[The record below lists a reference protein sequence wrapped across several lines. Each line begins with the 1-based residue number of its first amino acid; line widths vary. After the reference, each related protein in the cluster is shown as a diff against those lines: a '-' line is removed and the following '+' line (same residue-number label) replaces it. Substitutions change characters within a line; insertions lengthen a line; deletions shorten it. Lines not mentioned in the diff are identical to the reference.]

1 MTKLY
6 KVQSDK
12 LYKVCLEIF
21 KNEGICE
28 DHADMVCSAL
38 IEAELRGTSS
48 HGVIRVENYIKRLRA
63 GGTKANTE
71 CRIVHETPMSLV
83 LDGDNGLGF
92 VVATQASR
100 LIRKKAE
107 QSGMAF
113 GVAKESNH
121 FGATSRWAFEM
132 SGGDMIGFA
141 GSNVHNIIAAIGA
154 KKPAIGN
161 NPFAIVFPADKH
173 ESICL
178 DMACS
183 TVAWGKAIEYRHK
196 NIPVP
201 DGWFVDANGENTSD
215 PFQARYCTPFGAH
228 KGFGIAVAVELLC
241 SVLAGGAFGVELG
254 NQYDVLDKPNRLSHF
269 FGAIKISAFR
279 DLSAFKS
286 DVDRFIDQLKSTE
299 KKAGVD
305 EIFYPGE
312 PEARCKANNTEKIIL
327 LEESAVR
334 ELENYAREVGVSP
347 ELITCLKA
355 GTSM

>member
-1 MTKLY
+1 MAKLHRI
-6 KVQSDK
+6 QSDK

-21 KNEGICE
+21 KNEGIRE

-48 HGVIRVENYIKRLRA
+48 HGVIRVENYINRLRA
-63 GGTKANTE
+63 GGTKGNTE
-71 CRIVHETPMSLV
+71 CTILHETPVSLV

-92 VVATQASR
+92 VVATQACQ

-113 GVAKESNH
+113 GVVRESNH
-121 FGATSRWAFEM
+121 FGATSRWAFAM
-132 SGGDMIGFA
+132 AGDDMIGFA
-141 GSNVHNIIAAIGA
+141 GSNVHNIIVAIGS

-161 NPFAIVFPADKH
+161 NPLAVVFPADKH
-173 ESICL
+173 DSVCL
-178 DMACS
+178 DLACS

-196 NIPVP
+196 NMPVP
-201 DGWFVDANGENTSD
+201 DGWFVDENGENTND
-215 PFQARYCTPFGAH
+215 PTQARYCTPFGAH
-228 KGFGIAVAVELLC
+228 KGFGLAVMVELLS
-241 SVLAGGAFGVELG
+241 SVLAGGAFGAALG

-279 DLSAFKS
+279 DLSAFKA
-286 DVDRFIDQLKSTE
+286 DVDRFIDQLKATE
-299 KKAGVD
+299 KRAGVD

-312 PEARCKANNTEKIIL
+312 PEARRKANNTEKIVV

-334 ELENYAREVGVSP
+334 ELERYAREVGVAP
-347 ELITCLKA
+347 EFIACLTEGA
-355 GTSM
+355 SL